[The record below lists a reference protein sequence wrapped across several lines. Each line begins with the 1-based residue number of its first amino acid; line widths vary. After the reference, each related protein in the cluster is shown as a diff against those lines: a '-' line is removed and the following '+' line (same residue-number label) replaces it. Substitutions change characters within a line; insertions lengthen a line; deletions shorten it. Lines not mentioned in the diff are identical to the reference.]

1 MKFGIFGLATL
12 TLAVTGCQPE
22 VAPPPVAAVVKAAPV
37 LAPPA
42 EPPPEPVFEEPRPL
56 QLLAAELQAPGAELE
71 TSCEA
76 PPCAHP
82 LAAFFN
88 ALEKNAP
95 LSPDSQT
102 VRIVVLGNSLIAT
115 DGVVSMVRERLI
127 ERLGSA
133 GRGQLLADRLGSW
146 GPRIRTG
153 TAAGKWGLSTVGILK
168 PLKQP
173 HGLSGAQHQAL
184 SKNASTRYSLHG
196 DTKAE
201 VLWFAE
207 KPKGQLAVEIDGARV
222 STVDALPEGKVQRTQ
237 IDLPAE
243 SHVLKLVFPQA
254 GPVVQGVVLEREGR
268 GLVMDTFGVPSVD
281 ASLYLRTDEA
291 LFIEQLRE
299 REPSLVMVM
308 LGGNEVKRLAW
319 GRTELETIERD
330 LKALLARIHT
340 AVPNASCLVVSPI
353 DSVRGPTAR
362 LPYEQRPELDGY
374 LAIQKRIALE
384 DHCAYFDLFG
394 AMGGPGSLK
403 RFRARG
409 LVHDDLVHPRG
420 KGLDLLGELTV
431 SAMLRAYDSRRAR
444 AGAN

>member
-12 TLAVTGCQPE
+12 ILACQPD
-22 VAPPPVAAVVKAAPV
+22 VAPPPVPAVVKAVAPR
-37 LAPPA
+37 PEPGPA
-42 EPPPEPVFEEPRPL
+42 PEPVFEEPRPL

-71 TSCEA
+71 TSGDA
-76 PPCAHP
+76 PPCPHP
-82 LAAFFN
+82 LAAFFD
-88 ALEKNAP
+88 ALEKNGA
-95 LSPDSQT
+95 PDSPA

-115 DGVVSMVRERLI
+115 DGVISMVRERLI

-146 GPRIRTG
+146 GPRVRTG
-153 TAAGKWGLSTVGILK
+153 TAEGKWGLSTVGILK

-184 SKNASTRYSLHG
+184 SKNASTRYTLHG

-207 KPKGQLAVEIDGARV
+207 KPQAQLAVEIDGARV
-222 STVDALPEGKVQRTQ
+222 TTVEALPEGKVQRTE
-237 IDLPAE
+237 INLPAE
-243 SHVLKLVFPQA
+243 SHTLKLVFPQA
-254 GPVVQGVVLEREGR
+254 GPTVQGVVLEREGR
-268 GLVMDTFGVPSVD
+268 GVVMDTFGVPSVD

-299 REPSLVMVM
+299 RKPSLVMVM
-308 LGGNEVKRLAW
+308 LGGNEVKRIAW

-353 DSVRGPTAR
+353 DSVRGPTAKA
-362 LPYEQRPELDGY
+362 PYAQRPELDGY
-374 LAIQKRIALE
+374 LALQKRVALE
-384 DHCAYFDLFG
+384 DHCAYFDLFK

-403 RFRARG
+403 RFKAKG

-431 SAMLRAYDSRRAR
+431 SAMLRAYDDRGAR